1 MTRADSAARDRDD
14 PREGYDW
21 SPRSPVRARD
31 AASLVLIREGD
42 RGPEVL
48 MGQRSKNLDFMPH
61 RYVFPGGRLDTED
74 HRVRPATDFRP
85 SVKDKLARSLPPDRA
100 RALAVAAIR
109 ETFEETG
116 LILGKPAPAPK
127 GSVTEDWKGFLDLG
141 LAPALDELD
150 AIGRAITPAQL
161 PKRFNARFF
170 VARADHVQGEI
181 VGSGELIN
189 IGWLPVEEAIAMGIA
204 DITEIVA
211 RLALRWFQHPQ
222 TRFTRDPLPLYCFRR
237 GRRMVIER

>member
-1 MTRADSAARDRDD
+1 MTRRNSAARDRDD

-21 SPRSPVRARD
+21 SPRNPARARD

-42 RGPEVL
+42 KGPEVL
-48 MGQRSKNLDFMPH
+48 MGQRSKNLTFMPD
-61 RYVFPGGRLDTED
+61 RYVFPGGRLDAGD
-74 HRVRPATDFRP
+74 HIIRPATDFRP
-85 SVKDKLARSLPPDRA
+85 PVKDKLARSLAPDRA

-116 LILGKPAPAPK
+116 LILGKPAPAHHE
-127 GSVTEDWKGFLDLG
+127 SVPEDWRGFLDRG
-141 LAPALDELD
+141 FAPALDELD

-170 VARADHVQGEI
+170 VARADHLHGEI

-222 TRFTRDPLPLYCFRR
+222 GRFTRDPIPLYCFRR
-237 GRRMVIER
+237 GRRIVIER